1 MIEFPLAK
9 HADPMIQ
16 EAPVPQ
22 DGEEDAVKE
31 SPVGLREMVPP
42 GVSLDQGVS
51 VEIAFGPCSQGR
63 NGSTADILIR
73 HR

>member
-1 MIEFPLAK
+1 
-9 HADPMIQ
+9 MIQ

-73 HR
+73 HC